1 LRFKKLLLIY
11 PFYPGSHYRGGRNFF
26 PPIGLG
32 ILGEM
37 LRQCGAD
44 YTVVD
49 LGLGYDMPYLLERIE
64 DFSPDAVAISMMT
77 YKYTHLYSVL
87 DQIKDANPDVKIIA
101 GGPHLTA
108 WKARV
113 LEQCPSIDFGVSR
126 EGEFTLQELCRGE
139 QLPSIKGLVYR
150 KDGQIVFNG
159 ERELIADLDSIPF
172 PQYEQF
178 EMDKYKPTIQINSSR
193 GCPYQ
198 CIFCQSC
205 SVLGRKWR
213 ARSAENIA
221 DEIQF
226 WFQKDYRNFTFVD
239 DNFTLNKKRI
249 YQICK
254 EIESRQLFGLH
265 LSAPGVRVDSV
276 DRNLLLR
283 MKEVG
288 FRYLAFGIEAG
299 NNKILKILKKGFTIE
314 QAEAGVRQAVEL
326 GFDVKLYFLVGSPH
340 ETLDDIRDSMDF
352 AMKYPIQDVNFASL
366 MPIPETELMT
376 WVEKE
381 GRLLAPYEVYLNDYA
396 EFERIPHFDAP
407 GMSLPERKRAL
418 RLSERLSLNLK
429 RPGTRKALRNRLKH
443 LGILG
448 NFIADVYT
456 IPFVYQAMQHSRFGS
471 TVKRVGTFVLSKL
484 GILKT

>member
-1 LRFKKLLLIY
+1 MRFKKVLLLY

-37 LRQCGAD
+37 LNQCGAE

-49 LGLGYDMPYLLERIE
+49 LGLGYDMPYLLGRIA
-64 DFSPDAVAISMMT
+64 DFQPDAVAISMMT

-113 LEQCPSIDFGVSR
+113 LKQCPSIDFGVYR
-126 EGEFTLQELCRGE
+126 EGEFTLQELSRGE
-139 QLPSIKGLVYR
+139 ELPTIKGLVYR

-172 PQYEQF
+172 PRYEHF
-178 EMDKYKPTIQINSSR
+178 ELEKYKPSIQINSSR

-205 SVLGRKWR
+205 SVLGKKWR
-213 ARSAENIA
+213 ARSADNIA
-221 DEIQF
+221 AEIQF
-226 WFQKDYRNFTFVD
+226 WFEKGYRSFTFVD

-249 YQICK
+249 FEICN
-254 EIESRQLFGLH
+254 EIEHRQLFGLY

-288 FRYLAFGIEAG
+288 FKYLAFGIEAG
-299 NNKILKILKKGFTIE
+299 NNKILKVLKKGFTIE
-314 QAEAGVRQAVEL
+314 QAEAGVREAVEL
-326 GFDVKLYFLVGSPH
+326 GFEVKLYFLVGSPH
-340 ETLDDIRDSMDF
+340 ETLDDIWDSMDF
-352 AMKYPIQDVNFASL
+352 ATKYPIHDVNFASL

-376 WVEKE
+376 WVKEE

-407 GMSLPERKRAL
+407 GMSLAERKRAL
-418 RLSERLSLNLK
+418 RMTERFSLQLK
-429 RPGTRKALRNRLKH
+429 RPGRQKALRNRLKH
-443 LGILG
+443 LGFVG
-448 NFIADVYT
+448 KFIAYIYT
-456 IPFVYQAMQHSRFGS
+456 IPSIYQIMQHSGFGK
-471 TVKRVGTFVLSKL
+471 TVKSLGLKVLRL
-484 GILKT
+484 LRIVRD